1 MSVTDIVE
9 QDQSAV
15 RDLRQEPARRPRLQR
30 RLIVVTSRQP
40 DPAAVASKGNSGG
53 LVAALAP
60 AMERSNGTWIA
71 GKPMNGGGKP
81 MSGAG
86 KRNGAGARNGGAAPP
101 YRSVAVRYPADLHEG
116 YYGGVSNSVLWPLYH
131 SMPHDL
137 SRCCSTDWR
146 DYCLVNRYFAAVA
159 AEQSTPG
166 SFVWVHD
173 YQLSLVPSLLR
184 EMTRGSTG
192 IGFFLHT
199 PFPGYD
205 LFRTLPWAREIL
217 QGMLAADLIGFH
229 TEDYRRNFC
238 ECVDRLLGVD
248 CAPNAAEIRL
258 DGRLVKL
265 RAIPVGV
272 DTQAFYRMAEDPDVR
287 RSAAVL
293 REKLGG
299 ERLILGVDRMDYT
312 KGIDRRVEAVDLL
325 LERHPEWRG
334 RALYAQIAVPSR
346 VEVGAYQG
354 LRGQIEGLVG
364 RVNGRWGSED
374 WAPVKLF
381 CRSYPL
387 KELVAWYLAADV
399 ALVTPYRDGMNLV
412 AKEYC
417 AANHGGDGVL
427 VLSELAGAAEELG
440 DALLVN
446 PYHLEGLT
454 ESIHRALKMSPEEAR
469 SRMQRLN
476 QRIQACDAHY
486 WADTFLAEAGWRKRF

>member
-1 MSVTDIVE
+1 MALTDVVE
-9 QDQSAV
+9 QDHPAV
-15 RDLRQEPARRPRLQR
+15 NLPSEPAERPTPQSK
-30 RLIVVTSRQP
+30 LIVVTSRQP
-40 DPAAVASKGNSGG
+40 DPAAASNGNSGG

-60 AMERSNGTWIA
+60 AMERNSGTWIA
-71 GKPMNGGGKP
+71 GMPMD
-81 MSGAG
+81 GAG
-86 KRNGAGARNGGAAPP
+86 HRIRRRSGGESLP

-131 SMPHDL
+131 SMPYDL
-137 SRCCSTDWR
+137 SRCCSSDWR
-146 DYCLVNRYFAAVA
+146 DYCLVNRYFATVA
-159 AEQSTPG
+159 AEQATPG

-173 YQLSLVPSLLR
+173 YQLSLVPGLLR
-184 EMTRGSTG
+184 EMSRGTTR

-205 LFRTLPWAREIL
+205 VFRTLPWAREIL
-217 QGMLAADLIGFH
+217 HGMLAADVIGFH

-238 ECVDRLLGVD
+238 DCVERLLGIQ
-248 CAPNAAEIRL
+248 CLPNAAQIRL
-258 DGRLVKL
+258 DGRTIRL

-272 DTQAFYRMAEDPDVR
+272 DCQAVYRMADDPWVR
-287 RSAAVL
+287 RSAGRL
-293 REKLGG
+293 REKLGA

-312 KGIDRRVEAVDLL
+312 KGIDRRLEAMDLM

-334 RALYAQIAVPSR
+334 RIVYAQIAVPSR

-354 LRGQIEGLVG
+354 LRGHLEGLAG
-364 RVNGRWGSED
+364 RVNGRWGRED
-374 WAPVKLF
+374 WTPVRLL

-387 KELVAWYLAADV
+387 TELVAWYLAADV

-412 AKEYC
+412 AKEFC
-417 AANHGGDGVL
+417 AANHDGGDGVL
-427 VLSELAGAAEELG
+427 VLSEMAGAARELG

-454 ESIHRALKMSPEEAR
+454 DSIHRALTMPPDEAR

-476 QRIQACDAHY
+476 QRVQACDAHY
-486 WADTFLAEAGWRKRF
+486 WADTFLAEAGWRHRCF